1 MWTRKSAASIQCQQ
15 NTSNTSEH
23 KSEKGRG
30 SSREEGARET
40 YQVDISTG
48 FPVAVGYSRT
58 AEQQHWLSWRDQ
70 RARNLAARGNSEQQ
84 DSEQNRVPE
93 DAIDQDSDVWP
104 VYRASPYR
112 AEAARQ
118 AQASTTT
125 RILFVDE
132 GHQCRSVLAQAIF
145 DDLLKCYGRH
155 LDIRVESAS
164 VGPAPPGEH
173 DPRVVAAARQARV
186 SLKPRLPRVFDE
198 VIDIVNFDLVLVL
211 DHFDLTEVIKEVA
224 VLDNINPGGLYAGRV
239 KLLGRYSPKAAAF
252 AGPPLLGA
260 EDIPDPLYGNAGGRG
275 ELLRLRTSVQQIRA
289 ACRGLLQH
297 LLDLDRRCRGK
308 LPLQKALVQALQCP
322 LLSGSAACA
331 IAPRL
336 NRRRAQRPVWREE
349 SCSGPACRAGDDAAA
364 TFYTIR
370 VINGQQRVVRRSVT
384 AKRGYW
390 KDAANVEA
398 ELRKFMDAHGISGRM
413 PSYTELRVAG
423 AYTLL
428 SALSKHRGMGT
439 FAKRLGLDMNQR
451 EKGYWADLDN
461 LKQELA
467 SIASQTSPSPGNHDG
482 SITGVDANQ
491 PSADKEDDA
500 SLPQHASEDAGPG
513 TEASGE
519 AAEQLMEMP
528 TLLELQR
535 TGHKALVKAIHQ
547 WGGREEVA
555 RRLGLACSPVQR
567 LMTLGDLSLELEKA
581 VPFVLQYG
589 IMPSRAQLLEAGR
602 ADLVQ
607 AVKRMGGFKRVAA
620 ALELAYLPARRGRS
634 AAGAWSPGDVQAPLA
649 LVQFGS
655 SQHTVSISE
664 APLPTS
670 SADVQRTAPEDS
682 KATSGH
688 SGQERER
695 RTAQLEVEQRARS
708 AGVSESLGTEV
719 SHNAPQP
726 LDGARLR
733 RAGRAA
739 AEGTPQ
745 QTGQTTAPGSRRRL
759 VPKATQLETGRRGVS
774 TRGSGLPGDNNTGG
788 ATAMPIPLG
797 RPPFAIAMRG
807 AAAGLGVLSQQREQ
821 ESGDSPVAPLLQ
833 EVSAEVQ
840 HYVAASGLLRMP
852 TRLELRLAGRSDLAH
867 AVTRC
872 GGFMA
877 VARFLGLT
885 FKETRGRKTNS

>member
-1 MWTRKSAASIQCQQ
+1 MLSQIAWSPRLIPSYKPSRISASSIQCQQ
-15 NTSNTSEH
+15 NSSNISEH

-30 SSREEGARET
+30 SSWEEGARES

-48 FPVAVGYSRT
+48 FPVAVGYSRP

-70 RARNLAARGNSEQQ
+70 RARNLAARGDNGQHG
-84 DSEQNRVPE
+84 SEQNRVPE

-173 DPRVVAAARQARV
+173 DPRVVATARQARV

-198 VIDIVNFDLVLVL
+198 VVDIVNFDLVLVL

-252 AGPPLLGA
+252 AGPPSLGA
-260 EDIPDPLYGNAGGRG
+260 EDIPDPLYGNTGGRA

-289 ACRGLLQH
+289 SCRGLLQH

-322 LLSGSAACA
+322 LLSGRAACA

-336 NRRRAQRPVWREE
+336 HRRRAQRPVWREE
-349 SCSGPACRAGDDAAA
+349 SSSPGSAGGADADAAA

-398 ELRKFMDAHGISGRM
+398 ELRKFMDAHGITGRM
-413 PSYTELRVAG
+413 PSYTELREAG

-467 SIASQTSPSPGNHDG
+467 SIASQRGLHNDSVLGDG
-482 SITGVDANQ
+482 AHA
-491 PSADKEDDA
+491 SADEEGVP
-500 SLPQHASEDAGPG
+500 SLPQHASEDGMPG
-513 TEASGE
+513 TAASGE
-519 AAEQLMEMP
+519 AGEQLMEMP
-528 TLLELQR
+528 TSLELQR
-535 TGHKALVKAIHQ
+535 SGHKALVKAIHQ
-547 WGGREEVA
+547 WGGRERVA
-555 RRLGLACSPVQR
+555 RRLGLTCSPVQR

-602 ADLVQ
+602 TDLVQ

-634 AAGAWSPGDVQAPLA
+634 AAGAWSPGDVQSPLA

-655 SQHTVSISE
+655 SQHTISISK

-670 SADVQRTAPEDS
+670 PAGFQHAASEGS
-682 KATSGH
+682 KAASGR

-695 RTAQLEVEQRARS
+695 RAAQLSVEQRARS
-708 AGVSESLGTEV
+708 GGESESLGREV
-719 SHNAPQP
+719 SHDAPRP
-726 LDGARLR
+726 LDGGARPR
-733 RAGRAA
+733 RAGREA

-745 QTGQTTAPGSRRRL
+745 QTGQNPAPGSRRRV
-759 VPKATQLETGRRGVS
+759 VPKATQLETGRRAVS
-774 TRGSGLPGDNNTGG
+774 TRGSGFPGKTSTGG
-788 ATAMPIPLG
+788 ATAVPIPLG

-807 AAAGLGVLSQQREQ
+807 AAAGLGVLNQQRVQ
-821 ESGDSPVAPLLQ
+821 ESENSPVAPLLK

-840 HYVAASGLLRMP
+840 HYVAASGLSRMP
-852 TRLELRLAGRSDLAH
+852 TRLELKLAGTD
-867 AVTRC
+867 
-872 GGFMA
+872 
-877 VARFLGLT
+877 ARTWPML
-885 FKETRGRKTNS
+885 